1 MAGQKISLL
10 PLATVL
16 LPTDQMVIARGGL
29 TLRLPGNAVA
39 TKGQA
44 DNLTS
49 EITLKAPL
57 VSAVDLYT
65 KFFQISSFVKSSVVS
80 YSFVSQVT
88 SNFDKTYLT
97 QLSAQTTFI
106 INPTTNEPLKSGN
119 LLTWNGSQ
127 WINGLG
133 IEAVINQLSGVKNLD
148 TTPIGAITQR
158 PGIIVPLGYLA
169 CNGASVSKLTYPELF
184 EIIGYS
190 FGGSGNN
197 FSVPNIAQN
206 NGIYSYIKYTQIT
219 GTTAIDT
226 FVTKTLAL
234 STFIA
239 KPTASEG
246 QILGYSGGAW
256 VARNVPTSTNTTTV
270 IHQAEGIKGRGSL
283 YWEGTGEDTY
293 THIDLPLVD
302 YFEIH
307 FSQWRTGVLSPAYNY
322 ESIMYDPTK
331 QTIVRDSTRA
341 RSSGSIS
348 LAFFTEKSITSLA
361 FWNNTNN
368 IAETDNYT
376 VELSVPPGVVKGSS
390 FLTGRITNPSALNAR
405 FTFIRAGLQG
415 YWVEKSSLI
424 GGSTVSRGSGFVST
438 RNFRL
443 SRMRLYQPHKE
454 FTGEITFNY

>member
-29 TLRLPGNAVA
+29 TLRLPGNALA
-39 TKGQA
+39 TKGQT

-49 EITLKAPL
+49 QITLNAPL

-65 KFFQISSFVKSSVVS
+65 KFFQISSFVKSSTVT

-88 SNFDKTYLT
+88 SNVNKTYLT

-106 INPTTNEPLKSGN
+106 NNPITNQPFESGN

-148 TTPIGAITQR
+148 TTPIGAVTQR

-197 FSVPNIAQN
+197 FSVPTIAQN
-206 NGIYSYIKYTQIT
+206 NGIYSYIKYTQVT
-219 GTTAIDT
+219 GTTATDT
-226 FVTKTLAL
+226 FITKTAAA
-234 STFIA
+234 STYIA
-239 KPTASEG
+239 KPAASEG

-256 VARNVPTSTNTTTV
+256 VARNPPSAPAPVVQPGGVGRFNSSV
-270 IHQAEGIKGRGSL
+270 I
-283 YWEGTGEDTY
+283 WDGTGREYSTL
-293 THIDLPLVD
+293 IDLPAVD
-302 YFEIH
+302 YFEIY
-307 FSQWRTGVLSPAYNY
+307 FCQFRTGKASTSYNY
-322 ESIMYDPTK
+322 SDILYDPNK
-331 QTIVRDSTRA
+331 AIIIADSKEA
-341 RSSGSIS
+341 RKASSLDVIFYTEKSPSS
-348 LAFFTEKSITSLA
+348 LAFFEGT
-361 FWNNTNN
+361 TNFVN
-368 IAETDNYT
+368 SDAYT
-376 VELSVPPGVVKGSS
+376 TTMAVPAGRVSADTPNWLGMSAK
-390 FLTGRITNPSALNAR
+390 LTFS
-405 FTFIRAGLQG
+405 RAGLEG
-415 YWVEKSSLI
+415 YWAEKTFLVN
-424 GGSTVSRGSGFVST
+424 GGGASRGSGFVRS
-438 RNFRL
+438 RNFRIN
-443 SRMRLYQPHKE
+443 RMRVRIPHFE
-454 FTGEITFNY
+454 FTGELTIFA